1 MQWNFARM
9 QDAKIGHPFIRSTL
23 SNLQAVEV
31 VDRYTVRCRLHMPSA
46 AFLADVA
53 YYPCNL
59 IAPESAA
66 DQHEPHRLWSIQ
78 IGALGAQQCHRV
90 GALRELL

>member
-1 MQWNFARM
+1 MELRAYATPKLR
-9 QDAKIGHPFIRSTL
+9 IPSRSTL
-23 SNLQAVEV
+23 SNLQTVEV
-31 VDRYTVRCRLHMPSA
+31 VDKYTVRCRLHTPSA

-66 DQHEPHRLWSIQ
+66 EVTRPHGLRSVKLVRWGATVSI
-78 IGALGAQQCHRV
+78 GT
-90 GALRELL
+90 LRELL